1 MNSQINTGIL
11 LCTDLDRTLLPNGEP
26 PESPAAR
33 HYFNRL
39 ARHPAIS
46 LAYVTGRHRQLVLD
60 AIEEYQLPTPDYVIG
75 DVGSSIYTIN
85 NDSTDGQWQAWNA
98 WQEEIARDWRGLSH
112 DELAQLFS
120 DFTELQLQEAE
131 KQNTFKLS
139 YYATEAADAEALQ
152 HTMYQRLDQRGIR
165 ANIIWSIDD
174 LLHIGLLDVLP
185 RSASKLHAIEFLMQR
200 MGFQHNNTVFAGD
213 SGNDLLV
220 LSSHINAV
228 LVANARDEVRE
239 EALQLAQ
246 ANGTASALYLAGGG
260 LLDMNGNYSAG
271 ILEGLVH
278 YIPETLAW
286 LQD

>member
-1 MNSQINTGIL
+1 MIIWIT
-11 LCTDLDRTLLPNGEP
+11 
-26 PESPAAR
+26 
-33 HYFNRL
+33 
-39 ARHPAIS
+39 
-46 LAYVTGRHRQLVLD
+46 
-60 AIEEYQLPTPDYVIG
+60 
-75 DVGSSIYTIN
+75 
-85 NDSTDGQWQAWNA
+85 WNA

-120 DFTELQLQEAE
+120 DLTELQLQEAE